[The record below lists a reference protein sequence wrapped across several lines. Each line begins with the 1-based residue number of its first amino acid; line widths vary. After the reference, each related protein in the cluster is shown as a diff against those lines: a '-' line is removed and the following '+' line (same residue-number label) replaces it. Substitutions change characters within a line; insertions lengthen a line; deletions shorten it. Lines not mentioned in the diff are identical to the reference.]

1 MKKQHLKS
9 LALKKKTISTFSEI
23 KGGAVRVTQ
32 NIHTICTDTNRT
44 NCHRK

>member
-1 MKKQHLKS
+1 MRKKN
-9 LALKKKTISTFSEI
+9 LKKLMLRKNTISDFTEI
-23 KGGAVRVTQ
+23 KGGAVSVTQ